1 MSGLGARRQSFLES
15 RSIGVTQVLTSFARP
30 RFYLSLLSL
39 SWITDDDWQGS
50 LAPAGRAKLRV
61 RTGLRAQRQVTRHTY
76 RLITLC
82 KYHPALNKR
91 EGNPAMS
98 DNTNAPRGHC
108 AQRNEVMTEMHVPYS
123 LPDTWTLH
131 RVTRG
136 GREPE
141 PGRVG
146 PCLMAVGLRTGH
158 NKVPLTLDEYI
169 LEIKRPVHTSE
180 KQDDAVRCKHLLQG

>member
-91 EGNPAMS
+91 EGSHFLVYIGHGFPGGSVGENLPA
-98 DNTNAPRGHC
+98 NAGAARGSGSTPGSEGVLRLLCPLHWQ
-108 AQRNEVMTEMHVPYS
+108 AGS
-123 LPDTWTLH
+123 LPL
-131 RVTRG
+131 V
-136 GREPE
+136 P
-141 PGRVG
+141 PG
-146 PCLMAVGLRTGH
+146 
-158 NKVPLTLDEYI
+158 KPL
-169 LEIKRPVHTSE
+169 KGANSV
-180 KQDDAVRCKHLLQG
+180 QN